1 MNERAYTNLGGP
13 NRTAIGRTLSMSAA
27 TTASVLVAVA
37 LAAIDIG
44 SALGLSRSIPGE
56 RH

>member
-1 MNERAYTNLGGP
+1 MSERDYTDLGGP
-13 NRTAIGRTLSMSAA
+13 NRAAIGRTLNMSAA

-37 LAAIDIG
+37 LAAIDMG

>member
-1 MNERAYTNLGGP
+1 MSERENTALGGP
-13 NRTAIGRTLSMSAA
+13 NRAAIGRTLSMSAA

-37 LAAIDIG
+37 LAAIDMA

-56 RH
+56 HH